1 MVEAKAL
8 LFRLDDEVQ
17 RLNTAH
23 KNISTAT
30 KCEALT
36 RAQRALARER
46 LEHID
51 QDKRY
56 KHELLPIEIKEFRVA
71 ALAAGLI
78 TKIPFPENY
87 HRDIAIRIIATKRG
101 CGTKEIPLTKMDT
114 GDKPKSLSS
123 PFWQSSYAW
132 NQVFG
137 DLGSDGFYISNGSD
151 FKVDGMIID
160 YYRTLPDIH
169 CPSKVIPPEKYIDW
183 NGKEQT
189 EDSGWI
195 LDDLADQGINE
206 AALILTRGIGDGN
219 DLQLQALKAQ
229 QTDQISKLL

>member
-1 MVEAKAL
+1 MVEAQAQ
-8 LFRLDDEVQ
+8 LFRLEQEVQ

-23 KNISTAT
+23 KRIDVVAW
-30 KCEALT
+30 CEALS

-51 QDKRY
+51 QDKKY
-56 KHELLPIEIKEFRVA
+56 KHELLPIEIKEVRVN
-71 ALAAGLI
+71 ALAPGLI

-101 CGTKEIPLTKMDT
+101 CGTKEIALTKMDT
-114 GDKPKSLSS
+114 GDKSKSMSS

-137 DLGSDGFYISNGSD
+137 DLGPDGLYVINGLD

-160 YYRTLPDIH
+160 YYRTLPDVH
-169 CPSKVIPPEKYIDW
+169 CPSKVKPPEKYIDW

-195 LDDLADQGINE
+195 LDDLADQGIHD
-206 AALILTRGIGDGN
+206 AALIITRGIGDGN
-219 DLQLQALKAQ
+219 DFQLQAGKAQ